1 LGKDK
6 LEEAMKKATKSK
18 KAVAQ
23 RPKKDDKLAPP
34 VEINRRREWRLDLPL
49 TTQIEGKLPQGK
61 KFKEET
67 VLQNI
72 SSGGA
77 YFCLDSG
84 LVVGSKLN
92 LVIELPKELTE
103 GKKMRLSLGG
113 ITVRL
118 ERPDFKFK
126 KQGVAVRFDKDFRFI
141 PETKEKKK

>member
-1 LGKDK
+1 
-6 LEEAMKKATKSK
+6 MKKATKSK
-18 KAVAQ
+18 KAVAK
-23 RPKKDDKLAPP
+23 RPKQEDKLAPP
-34 VEINRRREWRLDLPL
+34 LEINRRREWRLDLPL

-103 GKKMRLSLGG
+103 GKKMKLSLGG

-118 ERPDFKFK
+118 ERPDLKFK

>member
-1 LGKDK
+1 
-6 LEEAMKKATKSK
+6 MKKATKSK
-18 KAVAQ
+18 KAAA
-23 RPKKDDKLAPP
+23 KKPTKEGKLAPP

-49 TTQIEGKLPQGK
+49 TTQIEGKLPQGR

-103 GKKMRLSLGG
+103 GKKMKLSLGG

-118 ERPDFKFK
+118 ERRDLKLK

-141 PETKEKKK
+141 PETREKKK